1 MFFFSRKSPRGR
13 VGCGCLHTGQMSSL
27 SESEG
32 VGGEVAYLIIDMAWG
47 GSKTGAGNKGSVP
60 GFMLAQDVEKP
71 NRTYMIY
78 V

>member
-1 MFFFSRKSPRGR
+1 
-13 VGCGCLHTGQMSSL
+13 MSSL

-32 VGGEVAYLIIDMAWG
+32 VGGEVAYLRIDMAWG